1 MAENRF
7 EKYKN
12 PPQSEKKEPPR
23 KREVQGP
30 PAPKGNRFEKYLPP
44 PPDASTWAGWAKSAG
59 SEALRGLA
67 DIPGTFGTAGQ
78 MTADA
83 VSGAAQW
90 MGVPQEYAD
99 YAGKAARWAGGPL
112 MQGPTSEQI
121 IDQVEQYTG
130 PMYQPQ
136 TPSEKYIGSASRFA
150 ASSLVGPGSLP
161 MRVLSGITAG
171 LGSEFGGQ
179 KFEGSPVE
187 PVARIGGALLGGM
200 TPEMARAG
208 WTAVM
213 QAIRPPSEK
222 AAQIVLQRLQE
233 SGLTPDEALQRVR
246 EMGPDAMLAD
256 LSPGMQTATGGTA
269 VADPGAG
276 QMIGSRLAARRE
288 AAPQRVGGLLDDVF
302 GPYKGPQDLA
312 DEIAAARQPAGP
324 AYELAKTHVVDPEDA
339 IARIDGL
346 LKTFGP
352 KSDIGQTLQG
362 FKSQLVD
369 DAGNVIGQ
377 GNIVHGVREQLDD
390 AVDAAYRA
398 GQGKKAGRLQE
409 VRDAIDDALK
419 TQIPGFAEADKI
431 WSDTAKLDEAY
442 QYGQQQ
448 LLGKGV
454 YPDQNAAKLDRMTDP
469 EFEATRQG
477 VRAKLAMDFS
487 NPAKNPAIPAERTLL
502 GNMNDQ
508 KVPQLIGQPKT
519 DRLTKGL
526 GNEVTYLE
534 TSSLG
539 EPTRGS
545 RTAVIDAARDMY
557 GASGVRSL
565 LGDTVAGS
573 LAGGLL
579 GGPAGIA
586 AGAGAGFVTNAQNRV
601 AEALRTKA
609 KPAVVQAAADL
620 LTASNGNVQAAV
632 DMLNNAAKS
641 MPKGSVKE
649 GAVRALA
656 NALLS
661 LKTSVPASAESP

>member
-7 EKYKN
+7 EKYKAQ
-12 PPQSEKKEPPR
+12 PEKKEAPR

-44 PPDASTWAGWAKSAG
+44 PPEASTWAGWAKSAG
-59 SEALRGLA
+59 ANALRGLA
-67 DIPGTFGTAGQ
+67 DIPGAFGSAGQ
-78 MTADA
+78 MTEDA
-83 VSGAAQW
+83 AEAAARW
-90 MGVPQEYAD
+90 VGVPDEYAG
-99 YAGKAARWAGGPL
+99 YAGKAVRMAGGPL
-112 MQGPTSEQI
+112 MQGPTSEEI
-121 IDQVEQYTG
+121 IGAVEDYTG
-130 PMYQPQ
+130 PMYQAQ
-136 TPSEKYIGSASRFA
+136 TPSEKYIGSAARFG
-150 ASSLVGPGSLP
+150 ASALAGPGSMP
-161 MRVLSGITAG
+161 MRVLSGVTAG

-179 KFEGSPVE
+179 QFEGSSME
-187 PVARIGGALLGGM
+187 PVARIGGALVGGM
-200 TPEMARAG
+200 APEGIRAG
-208 WTAVM
+208 LVALA
-213 QAIRPPSEK
+213 QALRSSDDR
-222 AAQIVLQRLQE
+222 AAHIILQRLQE

-256 LSPGMQTATGGTA
+256 ISPGMQTATGGTA

-276 QMIGSRLAARRE
+276 QLIGSRLAARRE
-288 AAPQRVGGLLDDVF
+288 AAPQRVGGLLDDAF

-312 DEIAAARQPAGP
+312 DDIARARQPAGP
-324 AYELAKTHVVDPEDA
+324 AYELAKTHIVDPEDA
-339 IARIDGL
+339 IAKIDGL
-346 LKTFGP
+346 MKTFGP
-352 KSDIGQTLQG
+352 KSDIGQTLHG
-362 FKSQLVD
+362 FKGQLID

-390 AVDAAYRA
+390 AIDAAYRA
-398 GQGKKAGRLQE
+398 GQGKKAGRLRE

-419 TQIPGFAEADKI
+419 TQIPGFADADKI

-454 YPDQNAAKLDRMTDP
+454 YPDQSAKTLDRMTDP

-487 NPAKNPAIPAERTLL
+487 SPAKNPAIPAERTLL

-508 KVPQLIGQPKT
+508 KVPQLIGQGKAEK
-519 DRLTKGL
+519 LTKGL
-526 GNEVTYLE
+526 GNEVTFLE
-534 TSSLG
+534 TSALG

-545 RTAVIDAARDMY
+545 RTAVVGAAADMY
-557 GASGVRSL
+557 GTTGMRSL
-565 LGDTVAGS
+565 LGDTTAGAM
-573 LAGGLL
+573 AGGLL

-586 AGAGAGFVTNAQNRV
+586 AGAGAGFVTNAQGRV

-620 LTASNGNVQAAV
+620 LTRSGGNVQAAI
-632 DMLNNAAKS
+632 DMLNTAAQS

-661 LKTSVPASAESP
+661 LKSSVPATAESP